1 MVTCSGASLSVGGL
15 AAEQLDQLIAQATTG
30 GRWCDYLR
38 QEPLERGG
46 QQMRRT
52 LKVPMRV
59 VRATLDALVTA
70 STVTA
75 STPPVLRS
83 VAAASS
89 NRLRDRI
96 RRGSMSSSSSRDG

>member
-1 MVTCSGASLSVGGL
+1 MQRGVVEQGGL

-52 LKVPMRV
+52 LKVPIEGGAGNLGCFGDSIDGDGFDSSCAQKCR
-59 VRATLDALVTA
+59 
-70 STVTA
+70 
-75 STPPVLRS
+75 RS
-83 VAAASS
+83 
-89 NRLRDRI
+89 I
-96 RRGSMSSSSSRDG
+96 Q